1 MCVCKRERERKRER
15 EQNGGRRRETPPS
28 APVLQPSEKTALTM
42 DNYPTCFT
50 PHKDRRGVTNQKQ
63 ALSTPFFILSF
74 STAHWHTHTDR
85 QIDRQTHTRL
95 LDPLLYLSHTHTQA
109 SRWPAEFVVMATHP
123 SCSLLFLRCV
133 LLQDFS
139 LSLSLSLS
147 PAPTLL
153 FFLSPFLLLCY
164 TLNIVSEKLRRVR

>member
-1 MCVCKRERERKRER
+1 MEGGAERPLPQLLCCSHQKRRLWRWTITQHASLHTKTGEVWPIRSKLY
-15 EQNGGRRRETPPS
+15 PHLFLYSPS
-28 APVLQPSEKTALTM
+28 ALLT
-42 DNYPTCFT
+42 
-50 PHKDRRGVTNQKQ
+50 G
-63 ALSTPFFILSF
+63 
-74 STAHWHTHTDR
+74 THTDR
-85 QIDRQTHTRL
+85 QIDRQTHSRL

-164 TLNIVSEKLRRVR
+164 TLNLVSEKLRRVRWLQD